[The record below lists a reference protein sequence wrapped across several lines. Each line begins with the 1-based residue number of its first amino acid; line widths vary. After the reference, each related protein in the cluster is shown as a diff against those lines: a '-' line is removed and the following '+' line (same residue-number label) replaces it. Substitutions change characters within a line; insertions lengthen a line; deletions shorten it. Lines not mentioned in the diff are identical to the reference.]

1 MTVFQLIRFG
11 KYLVLDKI
19 AVGGMAELFR
29 AKITGAQGFE
39 KLTAIKRILPHLTA
53 EEDLVNSFIDE
64 AKLAALL
71 HHQNIVQI
79 YDFGDMKGSY
89 FIAMEHLFGKDLR
102 HITNKSKEKELPLSL
117 EYALYITSRICEGL
131 DYAHN
136 LKDFQGKPLNI
147 IHRDISPPNIFI
159 TYDGEVKIVDFGIA
173 KAASHS
179 SSVTQV
185 GMIKGKVCYM
195 SPEHADGK
203 TIDHRSD
210 IFSTG
215 ILLYEMVTGRRMF
228 VGDTLEI
235 LSQVREA
242 EFEPPERVIKN
253 LPPKVYEIL
262 HRSLA
267 KYADQRYQS
276 NGEMLSDLEEC
287 MYQNSFRPTVR
298 GLAQFMKELFEE
310 EIAAEEQ
317 VMREAAQISVTDQS
331 EAETDTTPPKKELEK
346 TSVMSMSAEET
357 PETLKR
363 KKLRYGVLAV
373 IALVVIGAVFAFLF
387 KEDPVLTKLE
397 AGMKTLGQERFAEA
411 VALFEEA
418 LARKPSVRERVS
430 SPYAEALR
438 GQAVTVA
445 EKDPQ
450 KAKSLLFKAVELDPG
465 SVQGHFQLGLL
476 YVRLEDYPKAIETY
490 KKVAEMDPQFSETF
504 FNLGYVYAV
513 TKDYSRAEEMYGRVV
528 ELAPSYLDEALFN
541 LAMVQEKQ
549 GKRDQSI
556 ENLKRALTVNPN
568 NKMVK
573 KYLLKLK
580 GKPREDL

>member
-1 MTVFQLIRFG
+1 MTVFQPIRFG
-11 KYLVLDKI
+11 KYLLLDKI

-29 AKITGAQGFE
+29 AKITGAEGFE
-39 KLTAIKRILPHLTA
+39 KLTAIKKILPHLTV

-71 HHQNIVQI
+71 QHQNIVQI
-79 YDFGDMKGSY
+79 YDFGDMESSH

-102 HITNKSKEKELPLSL
+102 HIANKSKEEKLPLSL
-117 EYALYITSRICEGL
+117 EYALYITSRVCEGL

-136 LKDFQGKPLNI
+136 LKDLQGKPLNI

-179 SSVTQV
+179 TMTQV
-185 GMIKGKVCYM
+185 GTIKGKVCYM

-215 ILLYEMVTGRRMF
+215 ILLYEMVTGRRMYS
-228 VGDTLEI
+228 GDTLEI
-235 LSQVREA
+235 LSRVREA
-242 EFEPPERVIKN
+242 EFEPPERVIED

-267 KYADQRYQS
+267 KYAGQRYQS
-276 NGEMLSDLEEC
+276 NAEMLSDLEEC
-287 MYQNSFRPTVR
+287 IHQNSFRPTVR
-298 GLAQFMKELFEE
+298 GLARAMKELFEE

-331 EAETDTTPPKKELEK
+331 EAEADTIPLRKEPEK
-346 TSVMSMSAEET
+346 PGVVSVSAEGT
-357 PETLKR
+357 PDTLKR
-363 KKLRYGVLAV
+363 KRLGYGVLAV
-373 IALVVIGAVFAFLF
+373 IALVVIVAVFTLLF
-387 KEDPVLTKLE
+387 KEDPVSTKLE
-397 AGMKTLGQERFAEA
+397 AGMGSLEEKRFAEA

-418 LARKPSVRERVS
+418 LAHKPAVRERVS
-430 SPYAEALR
+430 GPYAEALR
-438 GQAVTVA
+438 GQAATVA

-450 KAKSLLFKAVELDPG
+450 KAKSLLLKAVELDPG
-465 SVQGHFQLGLL
+465 SVQGHFKLGLL
-476 YVRLEDYPKAIETY
+476 YVGLEDYPKAIETY
-490 KKVAEMDPQFSETF
+490 QRVAEMDPQFPEAF

-541 LAMVQEKQ
+541 LAMVQHKQEKMSQ
-549 GKRDQSI
+549 TI
-556 ENLKRALTVNPN
+556 ENLERALAFNPN
-568 NKMVK
+568 NEMAK

-580 GKPREDL
+580 ERAREDK